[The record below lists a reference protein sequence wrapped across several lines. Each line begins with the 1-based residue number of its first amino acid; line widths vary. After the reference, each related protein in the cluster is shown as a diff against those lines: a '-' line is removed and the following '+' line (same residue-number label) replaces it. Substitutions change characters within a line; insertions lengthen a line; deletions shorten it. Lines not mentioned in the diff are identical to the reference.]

1 MITGDLRIWL
11 GIWSIQKLPGIYKHK
26 ACSFP
31 QVQLKS
37 QQRTDP
43 LESYSRSSVVRTE
56 REEVDMMQ
64 L

>member
-1 MITGDLRIWL
+1 MVNTEIAGHL
-11 GIWSIQKLPGIYKHK
+11 GYKHK